1 MASRPVGRLVLV
13 DAGMVAG
20 FRRAKPSMG
29 QLHQAVVHLH
39 RQHPGAVVA
48 LLADPALKWDL
59 PAADQAPFEADIVA
73 QVIVCA
79 PAGAVD
85 GTRGFLERAAA
96 RAMNEGWDVV
106 AVTDRAVPGVPLGRL
121 RLDGARWVWDL
132 ESGRT
137 LDAATASTKVTKSAR
152 RRR

>member
-1 MASRPVGRLVLV
+1 M

-20 FRRAKPSMG
+20 FRRAKPSLS

-39 RQHPGAVVA
+39 RQHPEAVVA

-59 PAADQAPFEADIVA
+59 PAADQAAFEGDIVA

-85 GTRGFLERAAA
+85 GTHGFLERAAQA
-96 RAMNEGWDVV
+96 AHSQGWDVV
-106 AVTDRAVPGVPLGRL
+106 AVTDRAVPDVPLGRL
-121 RLDGARWVWDL
+121 RADGARWLWDL
-132 ESGRT
+132 EGQSI
-137 LDAATASTKVTKSAR
+137 DAAAAASAKSTTPTRKR
-152 RRR
+152 RR